1 MGRKQER
8 SNINCRYLKGN
19 LQKGVK
25 DMATFSGGFR
35 PGINAVEKRIKTT
48 TKKGGLGKSSSK
60 KSSSKKSSQYVKT
73 SKPGAYNSALH
84 DKIASARKEL
94 MNFNYDPLQDAS
106 YQALAQ
112 IYAARG
118 EQAAQDTLGDAAA
131 LNGGYGTSYAVS
143 AAQQARN
150 QYNQEL
156 ASLVPDLEQNAYA
169 KAQNRYQML
178 VDRDNE
184 LYQRYRDRV
193 GDYQWATGLN
203 ADMYQ
208 FNKNYKLDKANQKLS
223 EKQFAWEKAQAK
235 KSSSSSGGGGG
246 GSSYYGSGGD
256 YYDDTSAYDNYYAS
270 AAATSALQN
279 LGRVGTTIGNT
290 ALGVFSSGNK
300 KSKKK

>member
-1 MGRKQER
+1 
-8 SNINCRYLKGN
+8 
-19 LQKGVK
+19 
-25 DMATFSGGFR
+25 MATLGGFR
-35 PGINAVEKRIKTT
+35 PGIKTVEKKNKTV
-48 TKKGGLGKSSSK
+48 TKKGGLGKKSSSK
-60 KSSSKKSSQYVKT
+60 KSSSSNQYVKT
-73 SKPGAYNSALH
+73 SRPGAYNSALH
-84 DKIASARKEL
+84 DKISSARKEL
-94 MNFNYDPLQDAS
+94 MNFQYDPMQDAS

-112 IYAARG
+112 IYGARG
-118 EQAAQDTLGDAAA
+118 DQAAQDTLGEAAA
-131 LNGGYGTSYAVS
+131 LNGGFGTSYAVS

-156 ASLVPDLEQNAYA
+156 AAMVPDLEQNAYA

-223 EKQFAWEKAQAK
+223 EKQFAWEKSQAK

-246 GSSYYGSGGD
+246 GSSYYGSGGG

-279 LGRVGTTIGNT
+279 LGRLGTTIGNT
-290 ALGVFSSGNK
+290 AIGAFSSGNK